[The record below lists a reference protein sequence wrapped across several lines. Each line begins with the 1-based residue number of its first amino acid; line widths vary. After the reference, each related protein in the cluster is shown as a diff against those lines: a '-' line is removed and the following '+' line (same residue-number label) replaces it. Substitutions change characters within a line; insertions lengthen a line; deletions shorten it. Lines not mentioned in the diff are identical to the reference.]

1 MVFLCLQSLL
11 HVCAR
16 GPIVS
21 FSVHD
26 CLFEVTDGSR
36 LLIGYYKSIKQMT
49 VSTECRIG
57 VVLLR
62 FILQIRLHTS
72 SNKPKPAP
80 GGTTAD
86 QELRGKQKTT
96 GTSRQNSARVLQ
108 VLLD

>member
-1 MVFLCLQSLL
+1 MFVPG
-11 HVCAR
+11 
-16 GPIVS
+16 GPLSHNLSMTV
-21 FSVHD
+21 
-26 CLFEVTDGSR
+26 FEVTDGSR
-36 LLIGYYKSIKQMT
+36 LLIGYYESIKQMT

-72 SNKPKPAP
+72 SSKPKPAP
-80 GGTTAD
+80 GGMSVD